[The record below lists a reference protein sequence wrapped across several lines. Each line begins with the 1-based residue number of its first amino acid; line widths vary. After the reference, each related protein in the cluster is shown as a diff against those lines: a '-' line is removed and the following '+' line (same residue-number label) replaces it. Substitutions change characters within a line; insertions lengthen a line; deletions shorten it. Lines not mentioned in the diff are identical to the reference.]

1 MSPYL
6 LPSNHVPLVGMREY
20 RAEIRVPRTQFK
32 PYGGDQDPETIRRN
46 LAANARL
53 FGWPHTRLVLVDEH
67 GRSWLERWRALGNT
81 AVKSTRRA
89 RRRRRGRALTR

>member
-6 LPSNHVPLVGMREY
+6 LPSNYFPPVGMREH
-20 RAEIRVPRTQFK
+20 REEIRIPRTQFK
-32 PYGGDQDPETIRRN
+32 PYGGDQDAETIRRN
-46 LAANARL
+46 LATNARL
-53 FGWPHTRLVLVDEH
+53 FGWPPTRLVLVDER
-67 GRSWLERWRALGNT
+67 GRSWVERWRALGNT